1 MHTHVNA
8 IVLTFRYLRNR
19 RAQAH
24 NLGMWIIQAIFMI
37 WLCVEVE
44 SWLKEIIH
52 GEPPKKTRP
61 EDEPYLAAA
70 VFPPQKHR

>member
-1 MHTHVNA
+1 
-8 IVLTFRYLRNR
+8 
-19 RAQAH
+19 
-24 NLGMWIIQAIFMI
+24 MWIIQAIFMI